1 MRITELSMAGSGN
14 VQGLAVPGG
23 LEQNKAAIQL
33 ENGVFGAPQTARPV
47 GILPTDALFRVKNQN
62 RVSNLCQENQ
72 GNFESSISPTR
83 ATVASPP

>member
-33 ENGVFGAPQTARPV
+33 ENCVFSAPQTARPV
-47 GILPTDALFRVKNQN
+47 GILPTDA
-62 RVSNLCQENQ
+62 
-72 GNFESSISPTR
+72 
-83 ATVASPP
+83 